1 MKQTNS
7 ATKLA
12 AILLIIIAAVTAVT
26 IFKKNE
32 TVDKPI
38 VNRQSSES
46 QISPSRDNLSRHKS
60 EIADASNLSNGSPRH
75 IPGAIDSKIYHFD
88 PPRGQYRLLL
98 PGLVDSASKGD
109 ASSAYT
115 LSRLLLDCYLTGQH
129 KPSGLGSEEEG
140 RCDGVRAD
148 SPKDGLRWLTRAAD
162 QGFAPAR
169 ILYPDLVSQIMTP
182 SDMIRDPAMVQDY
195 KERAISYLTSVANE
209 GSEGAMLSLSNAYYN
224 GILVNKDLEM
234 AYAYR
239 YAADMIN
246 PSNSSDDPA
255 DIYGGNLSEEE
266 KNRAKLIARDI
277 YNKCCG

>member
-1 MKQTNS
+1 MKQTNIM
-7 ATKLA
+7 TK
-12 AILLIIIAAVTAVT
+12 IAAGLVILISVVAAVININKNKTVEKPT
-26 IFKKNE
+26 INIQPKGQSSLSS
-32 TVDKPI
+32 DKPQHR
-38 VNRQSSES
+38 NSEVS
-46 QISPSRDNLSRHKS
+46 DTSPSSS
-60 EIADASNLSNGSPRH
+60 AAPRH
-75 IPGAIDSKIYHFD
+75 IPGAIDSQIYHFD
-88 PPRGQYRLLL
+88 PPKGQYKLLL

-115 LSRLLLDCYLTGQH
+115 LSRLLLDCYLTAQH
-129 KPSGLGSEEEG
+129 KPSGLGSEEAD

-195 KERAISYLTSVANE
+195 KDRAISYLTSVANE

-224 GILVNKDLEM
+224 GILVNKDM
-234 AYAYR
+234 VTAYAYR

-246 PSNSSDDPA
+246 PSNSNDDPA

-266 KNRAKLIARDI
+266 KNRAKQIARDI